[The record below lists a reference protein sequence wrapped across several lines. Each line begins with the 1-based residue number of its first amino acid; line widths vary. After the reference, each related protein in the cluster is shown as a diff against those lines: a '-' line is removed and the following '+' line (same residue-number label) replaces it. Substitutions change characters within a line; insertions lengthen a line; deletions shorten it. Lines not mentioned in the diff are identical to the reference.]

1 MSQEKTHNFVANN
14 DLPTKDVKNPITN
27 TAAVFRFKFT
37 DNVVACI
44 TEFAKIHQYDS
55 RESYKEAWKEW
66 YDGHDDMI
74 YAEKERLK
82 NLGYQGDVED
92 KMYKAGRYYFRNKKS
107 QVATEKKQR
116 RKYIPTSREMIDA
129 MDAHI
134 SEGISRGNFTPADGF
149 DHFCE
154 NYRQL
159 LAAEIERT
167 LQIVEMD
174 SNEMSKKI
182 KKTYKNRY
190 FCISRKQ
197 TKI

>member
-1 MSQEKTHNFVANN
+1 MSQEKTHNFVAIH
-14 DLPTKDVKNPITN
+14 DQPTKDVKNTNTN
-27 TAAVFRFKFT
+27 TAVVFRFKFT
-37 DNVVACI
+37 DDIVASI
-44 TEFAKIHQYDS
+44 TEFAKIHQYDT
-55 RESYKEAWKEW
+55 RASYKEAWVEW
-66 YDGHDDMI
+66 VDENDEII
-74 YAEKERLK
+74 YSEKERLT
-82 NLGYQGDVED
+82 NLGYKGDVED

-107 QVATEKKQR
+107 QVEPEKKQR

-159 LAAEIERT
+159 LADEIVKT
-167 LQIVEMD
+167 LQIVQLDTE
-174 SNEMSKKI
+174 EMSKKI

-190 FCISRKQ
+190 FCISRK
-197 TKI
+197 TVN

>member
-1 MSQEKTHNFVANN
+1 MSQEKTHNFVANH
-14 DLPTKDVKNPITN
+14 DEDMKDVKKTITN

-37 DNVVACI
+37 DDIVASI
-44 TEFAKIHQYDS
+44 TEFAKIHQYDT
-55 RESYKEAWKEW
+55 RQSYKEAWVEW
-66 YDGHDDMI
+66 VDENDDII
-74 YAEKERLK
+74 YKEKERLT
-82 NLGYQGDVED
+82 NLGYKGDVED

-107 QVATEKKQR
+107 QVDTEKKQR

-154 NYRQL
+154 NYRQI
-159 LAAEIERT
+159 LADEIVKT
-167 LQIVEMD
+167 LQIVQLDTE
-174 SNEMSKKI
+174 EMSKKI

-190 FCISRKQ
+190 FCISRK
-197 TKI
+197 TVN

>member
-1 MSQEKTHNFVANN
+1 MSQEKTHNFVANH
-14 DLPTKDVKNPITN
+14 DEDMKDVKKTNTN

-37 DNVVACI
+37 DDIVASI
-44 TEFAKIHQYDS
+44 TEFAKIHQYDT
-55 RESYKEAWKEW
+55 RQSYKEAWVEW
-66 YDGHDDMI
+66 VDDNDDII
-74 YAEKERLK
+74 YKEKERLT
-82 NLGYQGDVED
+82 NLGYKGDVED

-107 QVATEKKQR
+107 QVDTEKKQR

-154 NYRQL
+154 NYRQI
-159 LAAEIERT
+159 LADEIVKT
-167 LQIVEMD
+167 LQIVQLDTE
-174 SNEMSKKI
+174 EMSKKI

-190 FCISRKQ
+190 FCISRK
-197 TKI
+197 TVN